1 MSFSLSGLNKTV
13 QESGVY
19 KKIKP
24 FLFEEGL
31 SKQAKNKAIKSM
43 EEATAKKM
51 TTIADSGQL
60 NDEVGEAIKKAAT
73 KYSNTDKGLESL
85 SAWKGMSG
93 EEQMKVRE
101 AARAR
106 VLGKNY
112 TADKASNI
120 DDYVSEYAGAVNAVK
135 RKANGVRALETV
147 KGYYGNPIAD
157 GRLGTAAAR
166 IGGTIGVGVGAGAII
181 NSLSDPYSQNY

>member
-13 QESGVY
+13 QESGIY

-24 FLFEEGL
+24 FLYEEGL
-31 SKQAKNKAIKSM
+31 SVQAKNKALKSV
-43 EEATAKKM
+43 ENTTAKKFK
-51 TTIADSGQL
+51 TIADSGQL
-60 NDEVGEAIKKAAT
+60 NEEVDEAVSEAAKKF
-73 KYSNTDKGLESL
+73 SNSTDWLDSL
-85 SAWKGMSG
+85 SAWKNMTA
-93 EEQMKVRE
+93 EEQKSIRE

-120 DDYVSEYAGAVNAVK
+120 DDYVNEYAGAVNAVK
-135 RKANGVRALETV
+135 RKANRTRALETV

-181 NSLSDPYSQNY
+181 NSLSDPYSQDY

>member
-24 FLFEEGL
+24 FLYEEGL
-31 SKQAKNKAIKSM
+31 SAQAKKKAMKSM
-43 EEATAKKM
+43 EDATAKKM

-60 NDEVGEAIKKAAT
+60 NDEVAEAVKKAGS
-73 KYSNTDKGLESL
+73 KFSNTGDGLDSL

-93 EEQMKVRE
+93 EEQKAVRE

-135 RKANGVRALETV
+135 RKANASRALETV
-147 KGYYGNPIAD
+147 KGYYGNPITD

-166 IGGTIGVGVGAGAII
+166 IGGTAGIAVGAGVVV